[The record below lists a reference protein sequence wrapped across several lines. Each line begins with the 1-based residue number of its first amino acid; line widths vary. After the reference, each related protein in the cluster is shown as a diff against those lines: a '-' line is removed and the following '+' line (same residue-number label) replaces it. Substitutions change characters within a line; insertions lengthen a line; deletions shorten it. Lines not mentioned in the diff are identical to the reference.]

1 MSVIL
6 VQVFVAFAVGL
17 FTLGHV
23 LLLHAIFIGPAQPV
37 DDRADADSAS
47 AIPSPV

>member
-6 VQVFVAFAVGL
+6 VQVIVAFAVGL

-23 LLLHAIFIGPAQPV
+23 LLLHAILIGPPKPAE
-37 DDRADADSAS
+37 DAVAVDSAS